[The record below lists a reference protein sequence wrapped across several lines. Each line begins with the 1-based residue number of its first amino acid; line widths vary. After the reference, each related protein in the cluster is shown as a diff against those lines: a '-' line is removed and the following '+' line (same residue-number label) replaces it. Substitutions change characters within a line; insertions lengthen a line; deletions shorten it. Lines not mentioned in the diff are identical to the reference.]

1 MRMNAP
7 SVPVSGSGSGQEKR
21 QRRVDVIIAA
31 GEVVAELVAAEDR
44 EDRAAV
50 PEAAERAAPARHRR
64 RRRAPKSL
72 TNAGVVARADE
83 RRA

>member
-1 MRMNAP
+1 MSNSIRLLGIGSRMRMNAP
-7 SVPVSGSGSGQEKR
+7 SVPVSGERHRQEKR

-50 PEAAERAAPARHRR
+50 PEAAQQAAAP
-64 RRRAPKSL
+64 S
-72 TNAGVVARADE
+72 GSGSVVGAE
-83 RRA
+83 VG